1 MEEGL
6 FTTDGGIELS
16 AVTAAEMRD
25 VDRVAVE
32 DVGLRLLSMMEN
44 AGRNLASY
52 LRREGAETVVVY
64 AGNGGNGGGG
74 LVAARHLANAE
85 TDVTVVLDREPS
97 DFDGTAAIQHR
108 VVEAMDVTVTR
119 DPTEID
125 VPDVA
130 VDALVGYGL
139 SGPLRGRT
147 AELVPAIHSAP
158 SVVSLDVPS
167 GLDATTGETPGAAVS
182 PDGVVTLALPKTG
195 LRDVKATIVLSD
207 IAVPAEVYRRLEIPY
222 ERPFEGDYC
231 VELDTVA

>member
-6 FTTDGGIELS
+6 FTTDRGIELT

-44 AGRNLASY
+44 AGRNLSTY
-52 LRREGAETVVVY
+52 LRREGAETGAVY

-74 LVAARHLANAE
+74 LVTARHLANAE
-85 TDVTVVLDREPS
+85 TDVTVVLDRDPS
-97 DFDGTAAIQHR
+97 DLDGAAAIQHG

-119 DPTEID
+119 DPGEVD
-125 VPDVA
+125 APDVA

-139 SGPLRGRT
+139 SGPLRGRA
-147 AELVPAIHSAP
+147 AELVHAVQSAP

-167 GLDATTGETPGAAVS
+167 GLDATTGETSGPAVV
-182 PDGVVTLALPKTG
+182 PDAVVTLALPKTG
-195 LRDVKATIVLSD
+195 LRAIDATVLLAD
-207 IAVPAEVYRRLEIPY
+207 IAIPAEVYRSLTIPY
-222 ERPFEGDYC
+222 RRPFEDGYC
-231 VELDTVA
+231 VELDTVE